1 MLVKWSLHCEH
12 VLMQAVAVK
21 ALLFKAKMLHSKW
34 FPSWS
39 YRCDCFLF
47 NNQSSVHV
55 RQCAPLIQGGLGLL
69 SHLHTFAQRCGV
81 WDRGISILI
90 ALLLMR
96 EEFGVCFAWRV
107 AGHRSLP
114 GLLST
119 HTWSSIS
126 LISSGI
132 FVACF
137 LKFEMC
143 DLN

>member
-1 MLVKWSLHCEH
+1 MKWSLHCEY
-12 VLMQAVAVK
+12 VLMQAVVVK
-21 ALLFKAKMLHSKW
+21 ALLFKAKTLHSKL
-34 FPSWS
+34 FPSWP

-47 NNQSSVHV
+47 NNQSTDNV
-55 RQCAPLIQGGLGLL
+55 RQCAPLIQGGSGLL
-69 SHLHTFAQRCGV
+69 SRLHTFTQRCGV

-90 ALLLMR
+90 ASLLMR
-96 EEFGVCFAWRV
+96 EESGVCFAWRV

-119 HTWSSIS
+119 HTGSSIC

-137 LKFEMC
+137 LKCEMC